1 MGRVFKLPDLG
12 EGIHEGEIV
21 SVLVEPG
28 DEIREGQ
35 SILVVETDKA
45 TVEIP
50 SPFTG
55 VVESVH
61 VEAGQVV
68 HVGESLITFR
78 SETVEAEKP
87 REPEKEKPPEAEPE
101 KPAEPEMAA
110 PEAAAPRPAAAGPVP
125 ASPSTRRLARE
136 LGVDLRTVSGSGPGG
151 RVTAEDV
158 RRAAER
164 PEAPEAAPRE
174 APAPPREAPPVS
186 TVRPTEVGAPE
197 LPDFGRFGP
206 VERVPLR
213 SVRRAIAKQMALAWS
228 QIPHV
233 SHHDAADIT
242 ELERLRRHHAPES
255 AESGT
260 RLTLTPF
267 LLKAAVAALKRFP
280 FFNASLDAGTEEIIV
295 KRYYHL
301 GVATDT
307 PRGLVVPVV
316 RDVDRKSVTELA
328 KELQELSDLAR
339 EGNLKPEHV
348 QGGTFTLTNIGPL
361 GGRGFSPIIN
371 YPQTA
376 ILGAGQARLEPVV
389 RGTLEEHTLDVRLM
403 LPMVLA
409 FDHRIV
415 DGADAARFMN
425 TVRDLLQDTQR
436 LLLNL

>member
-78 SETVEAEKP
+78 SEAV
-87 REPEKEKPPEAEPE
+87 EPE
-101 KPAEPEMAA
+101 KPVEPEKAA
-110 PEAAAPRPAAAGPVP
+110 PEAAARRPAAAGPVP

-151 RVTAEDV
+151 RITAEDV

-164 PEAPEAAPRE
+164 PE

-233 SHHDAADIT
+233 SHHDVADIT

-295 KRYYHL
+295 KHYYHL

-348 QGGTFTLTNIGPL
+348 HGGTFTLTNIGPL

-415 DGADAARFMN
+415 DGADAARFMT
-425 TVRDLLQDTQR
+425 TVRDLLQDTER